1 MTCMIKRQ
9 KYERHCKNYAE
20 GMSYMWSFL
29 FSPGDSNKFI
39 LIPVPPPNTKKK
51 VKISKLFPCMS
62 KTVILTEHYIF
73 WKDFFK
79 EFIIKPHQS
88 YINNTLHAQK
98 KHPFLHLRASCLETG
113 MATIHVPQINPNH
126 YSVSLC

>member
-39 LIPVPPPNTKKK
+39 LIPVPPSQHQKKSKNFEIIPLYVKNSNT
-51 VKISKLFPCMS
+51 
-62 KTVILTEHYIF
+62 
-73 WKDFFK
+73 DR
-79 EFIIKPHQS
+79 
-88 YINNTLHAQK
+88 TLHLLK
-98 KHPFLHLRASCLETG
+98 RFF
-113 MATIHVPQINPNH
+113 
-126 YSVSLC
+126 